1 MALEGSFRRVAEA
14 SMEDN
19 KKMHNADFL
28 VEQLSLVVANAC
40 LSNND
45 MELQA
50 CLQALQVSHISCKKG
65 LPSTLAFTAL
75 LFVPMHTYRD
85 SIKVAGEQQMI
96 ACLVI
101 LNLHLDSKHGCHSSP
116 R

>member
-1 MALEGSFRRVAEA
+1 MQDV
-14 SMEDN
+14 
-19 KKMHNADFL
+19 DFL

-40 LSNND
+40 LSIND
-45 MELQA
+45 MELQT

-65 LPSTLAFTAL
+65 LPSTPAFNAL
-75 LFVPMHTYRD
+75 LFVPMHTDRD
-85 SIKVAGEQQMI
+85 SIRIAGSSRKF

-101 LNLHLDSKHGCHSSP
+101 LELHLDSKFGCHSSP